1 LPLFCPQSN
10 IACQSKGDACRGGK
24 LQNTRAKMSSLEKQL
39 KRLRIPDSSSL
50 ERATKFKKK
59 TSFLFDPKEA
69 SDIDN
74 ETIFALALNGLDELK
89 LVNLQF
95 EKFETLLFSES
106 SKHLERNLQSQE
118 LNDKLD
124 NNLKDYLRFL
134 SPYILLKP
142 AHKTLE
148 WLIRRYQVHLYN
160 TDDLLSCVFPY
171 HQSNVFARVVQLLNL
186 TNTKWSWLTS
196 VQKTGCPLPR
206 ITIIQHCI
214 SNPAFFTFLSGLVF
228 NVGKTKSNT
237 NQGFDAYRVF
247 SSFYASTVIGVLDRL
262 DKVSEEKVTL
272 LLAQIIHGL
281 KSNVLDLQA
290 SSYMIIGQLTT
301 KCVLESSVI
310 ESLLKI
316 MCKVCNL

>member
-1 LPLFCPQSN
+1 
-10 IACQSKGDACRGGK
+10 
-24 LQNTRAKMSSLEKQL
+24 MSSLEKQL

-74 ETIFALALNGLDELK
+74 ETVFSLALNGLDELK

-95 EKFETLLFSES
+95 EKFETVLFTES
-106 SKHLERNLQSQE
+106 SKYLERTLQSQE

-124 NNLKDYLRFL
+124 NNIKDYLRFL

-160 TDDLLSCVFPY
+160 IDDLLACVFPY
-171 HQSNVFARVVQLLNL
+171 HQSNVFARVVQLLNIA
-186 TNTKWSWLTS
+186 NTKWSWLTS
-196 VQKTGCPLPR
+196 VQKSGCPLPR
-206 ITIIQHCI
+206 STIIQHCI

-228 NVGKTKSNT
+228 NIGKSKA
-237 NQGFDAYRVF
+237 NQAFEAYHVF
-247 SSFYASTVIGVLDRL
+247 CSFYASTVIGVLDRL
-262 DKVSEEKVTL
+262 DRVSEEIVTS
-272 LLAQIIHGL
+272 LLAQVIHGL
-281 KSNVLDLQA
+281 KSNVTDLQA
-290 SSYMIIGQLTT
+290 ASYMIIAQMTT
-301 KCVLESSVI
+301 KCVLEASVI
-310 ESLLKI
+310 ESLLKV
-316 MCKVCNL
+316 MCKVCVGQQLSRQDLDVIPFR

>member
-1 LPLFCPQSN
+1 MQAKHKQILRYS
-10 IACQSKGDACRGGK
+10 
-24 LQNTRAKMSSLEKQL
+24 KMSSLEKQL
-39 KRLRIPDSSSL
+39 KRLRIPDSGSL

-74 ETIFALALNGLDELK
+74 ETVFALALNGLDELK

-95 EKFETLLFSES
+95 ENFESLLFTES
-106 SKHLERNLQSQE
+106 SKYLERTLQSQE
-118 LNDKLD
+118 VNDKLD
-124 NNLKDYLRFL
+124 SDIKDYLRFL

-148 WLIRRYQVHLYN
+148 WLIRRYQIHLYN
-160 TDDLLSCVFPY
+160 TDDLLACVFPY

-186 TNTKWSWLTS
+186 ANTKWSWLLS

-206 ITIIQHCI
+206 STIIQHCI

-228 NVGKTKSNT
+228 SVSKTKT
-237 NQGFDAYRVF
+237 NQAFEVYRVF

-262 DKVSEEKVTL
+262 DKVSEEIVTL
-272 LLAQIIHGL
+272 LLAQVIHGL

-290 SSYMIIGQLTT
+290 ASYMIIGQLTT

-310 ESLLKI
+310 ESLLKV
-316 MCKVCNL
+316 MCKVCVFL

>member
-1 LPLFCPQSN
+1 
-10 IACQSKGDACRGGK
+10 
-24 LQNTRAKMSSLEKQL
+24 MSSLEKQL

-74 ETIFALALNGLDELK
+74 ETVFALALNGLDELK
-89 LVNLQF
+89 LVNVEF
-95 EKFETLLFSES
+95 EKFEIFLFSES
-106 SKHLERNLQSQE
+106 SKHLERSLQSQE

-124 NNLKDYLRFL
+124 NNIRDYLRFL

-160 TDDLLSCVFPY
+160 TDDLLACVFPY

-186 TNTKWSWLTS
+186 SNTKWSWLTA
-196 VQKTGCPLPR
+196 VQKTGSPLPR
-206 ITIIQHCI
+206 STIIQHCT
-214 SNPAFFTFLSGLVF
+214 SNSAFFTFLSGLVF
-228 NVGKTKSNT
+228 NVGKTKGNT
-237 NQGFDAYRVF
+237 NQGFAAYHVF
-247 SSFYASTVIGVLDRL
+247 ASFYASTVIGVLERL
-262 DKVSEEKVTL
+262 DKISEEMVTT

-281 KSNVLDLQA
+281 KSNFPDLQA
-290 SSYMIIGQLTT
+290 ASYMIIGQLTN
-301 KCVLESSVI
+301 KCLLESQVV

-316 MCKVCNL
+316 MCKVCRCI

>member
-1 LPLFCPQSN
+1 
-10 IACQSKGDACRGGK
+10 
-24 LQNTRAKMSSLEKQL
+24 MSSLEKQL

-50 ERATKFKKK
+50 ERATKFRKKA
-59 TSFLFDPKEA
+59 SFLFDPKEA

-74 ETIFALALNGLDELK
+74 ETVFALALNGLDELK
-89 LVNLQF
+89 LVNVQF
-95 EKFETLLFSES
+95 EKFETFLFSES
-106 SKHLERNLQSQE
+106 SKHLERSLQSQE

-124 NNLKDYLRFL
+124 NNIKDYLRFL
-134 SPYILLKP
+134 SPYMLLKP

-160 TDDLLSCVFPY
+160 TDDLLASVFPY

-186 TNTKWSWLTS
+186 PNTKWSWLTS

-206 ITIIQHCI
+206 STIIQHCI

-228 NVGKTKSNT
+228 NVGKTKASA
-237 NQGFDAYRVF
+237 NQGFAAYHVF
-247 SSFYASTVIGVLDRL
+247 ASFYASTVVGVLDRL
-262 DKVSEEKVTL
+262 DKVSEEIVTS

-281 KSNVLDLQA
+281 KSNFPDLQA
-290 SSYMIIGQLTT
+290 ASYMIIGQLTS
-301 KCVLESSVI
+301 KCLLESSVV

-316 MCKVCNL
+316 MCKVCVCI

>member
-1 LPLFCPQSN
+1 
-10 IACQSKGDACRGGK
+10 
-24 LQNTRAKMSSLEKQL
+24 MSSLEKQL

-74 ETIFALALNGLDELK
+74 ETVFSLALNGLDELK

-95 EKFETLLFSES
+95 EKFETVLFTES
-106 SKHLERNLQSQE
+106 SKYLERTLQSQE

-124 NNLKDYLRFL
+124 NNIKDYLRFL

-160 TDDLLSCVFPY
+160 IDDLLACVFPY
-171 HQSNVFARVVQLLNL
+171 HQSNVFARVVQLLNIA
-186 TNTKWSWLTS
+186 NTKWSWLTS
-196 VQKTGCPLPR
+196 VQKSGCPLPR
-206 ITIIQHCI
+206 STIIQHCI

-228 NVGKTKSNT
+228 NIGKSKA
-237 NQGFDAYRVF
+237 NQAFEAYHVF
-247 SSFYASTVIGVLDRL
+247 CSFYASTVIGVLDRL
-262 DKVSEEKVTL
+262 DRVSEEIVTS
-272 LLAQIIHGL
+272 LLAQVINGL
-281 KSNVLDLQA
+281 KSNVTDLQA
-290 SSYMIIGQLTT
+290 ASYMIIAQMTT
-301 KCVLESSVI
+301 KCVLEASVI
-310 ESLLKI
+310 ESLLKV
-316 MCKVCNL
+316 MCKVCVGQQLSHQDLDVIPFR

>member
-1 LPLFCPQSN
+1 
-10 IACQSKGDACRGGK
+10 
-24 LQNTRAKMSSLEKQL
+24 MSSLEKQL

-74 ETIFALALNGLDELK
+74 ETVFALALNGLDELK
-89 LVNLQF
+89 LVNFQI
-95 EKFETLLFSES
+95 EKFETLLFGES

-124 NNLKDYLRFL
+124 NNIKDYLRFL

-160 TDDLLSCVFPY
+160 TDDLVACVFPY

-196 VQKTGCPLPR
+196 VQKTGSPLPR
-206 ITIIQHCI
+206 STIIQHCI

-228 NVGKTKSNT
+228 NVGKSKS
-237 NQGFDAYRVF
+237 NQGFDTYHAF
-247 SSFYASTVIGVLDRL
+247 SSFYVSTVIGVLDRF
-262 DKVSEEKVTL
+262 DKVSEEIVTL

-281 KSNVLDLQA
+281 KSNVPDLQA
-290 SSYMIIGQLTT
+290 ASYMIIGQLIAQ
-301 KCVLESSVI
+301 CVLESSVV

-316 MCKVCNL
+316 MCKVCIKLWLDCRIPVH

>member
-1 LPLFCPQSN
+1 
-10 IACQSKGDACRGGK
+10 
-24 LQNTRAKMSSLEKQL
+24 MSSLEKQL

-74 ETIFALALNGLDELK
+74 ETVFALALNGLDELK
-89 LVNLQF
+89 LVNVEF
-95 EKFETLLFSES
+95 EKFEIFLFSES
-106 SKHLERNLQSQE
+106 SKHLERSLQSQE

-124 NNLKDYLRFL
+124 NNIKDYLRFL

-160 TDDLLSCVFPY
+160 TDDLLACVFPY

-186 TNTKWSWLTS
+186 SNTKWSWLTS
-196 VQKTGCPLPR
+196 VQKTGSPLPR
-206 ITIIQHCI
+206 STIIQHCI
-214 SNPAFFTFLSGLVF
+214 SNSAFFTFLSGPVF
-228 NVGKTKSNT
+228 NVGKSKGNT
-237 NQGFDAYRVF
+237 NQGFAAYHVF
-247 SSFYASTVIGVLDRL
+247 ASFYASTVIGVLERL
-262 DKVSEEKVTL
+262 DKVSEEMVTTL
-272 LLAQIIHGL
+272 LSQIIHGL
-281 KSNVLDLQA
+281 KSNFPDLQA
-290 SSYMIIGQLTT
+290 ASYMIIGQLTN
-301 KCVLESSVI
+301 KCLLESQVV

-316 MCKVCNL
+316 MCKVCRYI